1 MESLYGHIE
10 WESMGDIVAERN
22 ETARIA
28 DERRQIQHQR
38 RFAAAKVSSLNTG
51 WATRPV
57 VANWDVKQDIQSLR
71 ARAREAVQNNGHFKR
86 HLGRIRQNVVGQKGL
101 QLQCRAM
108 MPNKRGGKQRLN
120 QPLNSA
126 VELAFWKWSTNPAFA
141 SVSGRMNFKRI
152 QKLAITQLK
161 KDGEILARIEKA
173 DNPFGMS
180 IRMLN
185 CDYLDEM
192 YNEIRPDGNRVIMS
206 IEIDA
211 NWKPVAYHLTT
222 PTSNITFAPDR
233 ERKRIRVPAEEIIH
247 AFYVVDDEEQ
257 VRGITS
263 FHAAMVSAKHL
274 HGYAEA
280 AIVGARVGAMQTMV
294 IEEDLPTTDIE
305 NDPRVACYEN
315 KTAEEVAAMRFSP
328 KIDLDNGSVT
338 RLPVGMKV
346 AQYKPDQPNQN
357 HPEFYKS
364 LFMDEATALETMYYA
379 LSGDMSSV
387 NFSTA
392 RFGREEEKEVWKDD
406 QDFLADFFCTP
417 IFHAWLKSAWL
428 HGAIT
433 LSARE
438 FDDLQFPNWRG
449 RGWAYIEP
457 AKDIEATKNAIASGL
472 QTWSGAVEDQGDD
485 PEERLET
492 MLRDNERFEKYGI
505 ELSFDDKAEPTA
517 DEDENGNQSTLDDI
531 EVVNRRANAYGVG
544 VRAGALTPQ
553 TDDEE
558 DFRKA
563 LALPGMSAD
572 AKRAWDED
580 KGVRRPITLVSS
592 DGTHPGANPAT
603 DDTDT
608 SNDDEP
614 TDKKKKD
621 KGGGAD

>member
-1 MESLYGHIE
+1 MANNRQTERTDAGISKRLKMESLYEHIE

-22 ETARIA
+22 EMARIA

-51 WATRPV
+51 WATQPV
-57 VANWDVKQDIQSLR
+57 VPNYDVKQSIRTLR

-180 IRMLN
+180 VRMLN

-206 IEIDA
+206 IEINSD
-211 NWKPVAYHLTT
+211 WKPVAYWLTT

-263 FHAAMVSAKHL
+263 FHAAMVHAKHL
-274 HGYAEA
+274 HGYAESV
-280 AIVGARVGAMQTMV
+280 IVGARAGASQVMV
-294 IEEDLPTTDIE
+294 LKEDLPTTDIE
-305 NDPRVACYEN
+305 NDPRTACYDGLEPEQI
-315 KTAEEVAAMRFSP
+315 AEMRSNP
-328 KIDLDNGSVT
+328 KIELSPGSVA
-338 RLPVGMKV
+338 RIPAGMDI
-346 AQYKPDQPNQN
+346 ASWKPDQPNQN

-449 RGWAYIEP
+449 RGWAYIQPE
-457 AKDIEATKNAIASGL
+457 KDIAATKDAIGAGL
-472 QTWSGAVEDQGDD
+472 KTLSSAIEEQGEDF
-485 PEERLET
+485 EEHLET
-492 MLRDNERFEKYGI
+492 IKR
-505 ELSFDDKAEPTA
+505 
-517 DEDENGNQSTLDDI
+517 
-531 EVVNRRANAYGVG
+531 
-544 VRAGALTPQ
+544 
-553 TDDEE
+553 DDELLKKFGLE
-558 DFRKA
+558 FSMDNK
-563 LALPGMSAD
+563 PEPQP
-572 AKRAWDED
+572 DEPD
-580 KGVRRPITLVSS
+580 
-592 DGTHPGANPAT
+592 
-603 DDTDT
+603 
-608 SNDDEP
+608 DDEP

-621 KGGGAD
+621 KGGDV